1 MADRLQ
7 VTELDFDAIKTN
19 LKNFLRQQEEFS
31 DYDFE
36 GSGMAVLLDILAY
49 NTHYNAYYLNMIANE
64 SFLDTA
70 LLRNS
75 VVSHAKRMGYTPRSN
90 KAPKAIVNI
99 VVETE
104 SSNAGTLTIS
114 SGQSFLSNLIDGRS
128 YRFVTLDDVVSSKS
142 NTQFIFNSVP
152 IYEGELVTYNYTHS
166 QLINPTQTF
175 VIPDSN
181 IDTST
186 LKVIVRPSV
195 SNTEVTVYN
204 RASDVISV
212 NQNSAVYYLEE
223 ARDEQYQI
231 YFGDD
236 VLGKKLPDGAVVSL
250 SYLTTN
256 GINSNGANN
265 FTITTNI
272 GGFSNV
278 TITSTASASGGSLR
292 ESVDEIK
299 YAAPLSLT
307 SQNRAVTK
315 NDYIRLIQQKYPA
328 FESVNVWGG
337 EENDPPIFGK
347 LFMSAKP
354 KLGFEV
360 TQTEKDFVINRII
373 KPMSVLTVT
382 PEIVDVDYN
391 YLKVI
396 CTAYFDPAKAAT
408 NTSTLQSGI
417 RSSIISYCQ
426 NELNQFNTIFKSSG
440 LKTAVDRFSG
450 AILSNDMEFFIGKRF
465 LPDLINS
472 NNYVLDFGVEL
483 KQGTTNDNFYSS
495 PTFYM
500 LDEEDTIR
508 ECNFEEVPSS
518 FTGVESIAIQNP
530 GIGYTTAPKV
540 EIIGDGEGAEA
551 FATIVNGRINSI
563 TVTHPGIGYTAVAI
577 RITGGGGQFGAAEG
591 ILQGRY
597 GQIRIVYF
605 RPDEVTS
612 QNTKIVL
619 NANRNN
625 GVVGTIDYKLG
636 KIHINNFN
644 PVGVN
649 DVFGFITINIRPKL
663 TSIKSE
669 KNKMLVLNEEDPT
682 SVVIDMKPVYT
693 SNIESM

>member
-7 VTELDFDAIKTN
+7 VTELDFDAIKAN

-99 VVETE
+99 VVETD
-104 SSNAGTLTIS
+104 SANAGSLTIS
-114 SGQSFLSNLIDGRS
+114 TGQSFLSNLIDGRS
-128 YRFVTLDDVVSSKS
+128 YKFVTLDDVTVSKS

-152 IYEGELVTYNYTHS
+152 IYEGELVSYNYTHS

-175 VIPDSN
+175 VIPDAN

-186 LKVIVRPSV
+186 LKVLVRPSN
-195 SNTEVTVYN
+195 SNTEVTVFN

-212 NQNSAVYYLEE
+212 NKNSPVYYLEE
-223 ARDEQYQI
+223 SRDGQYQI

-236 VLGKKLPDGAVVSL
+236 VLGKKLPDGAVVTM
-250 SYLTTN
+250 SYLSTN

-272 GGFSNV
+272 GGYSNV
-278 TITSTASASGGSLR
+278 TITSTSSASGGSLR
-292 ESVDEIK
+292 ETVDEIK

-328 FESVNVWGG
+328 FEAVNVWGG

-347 LFMSAKP
+347 VFISAKP

-360 TQTEKDFVINRII
+360 SQTEKDFVINRII

-391 YLKVI
+391 YLKVV
-396 CTAYFDPAKAAT
+396 CTVYFDPAKAAT
-408 NTSTLQSGI
+408 NTSTLETGV
-417 RSSIISYCQ
+417 RNTIISYCD

-440 LKTAVDRFSG
+440 LKTAVDRYSG

-472 NNYVLDFGVEL
+472 NNYVLDYGVEL

-500 LDEEDTIR
+500 LDEENIQR
-508 ECNFEEVPSS
+508 ECRFEEVPSS
-518 FTGVESIAIQNP
+518 FTGVESISITNP
-530 GIGYTTAPKV
+530 GIGYLSTPTV
-540 EIIGDGEGAEA
+540 EIVGDGQGAEA

-563 TVTHPGIGYTAVAI
+563 TVTNPGIGYTSVAV
-577 RITGGGGQFGAAEG
+577 RITGGGGQFGAADG
-591 ILQGRY
+591 VLQGRY

-612 QNTKIVL
+612 QSTKVIL

-625 GVVGTIDYKLG
+625 GVVGTIDYVMG
-636 KIHINNFN
+636 KIYINNFN
-644 PVGVN
+644 PIGVN

-682 SVVIDMKPVYT
+682 SVVIEMKPVYT